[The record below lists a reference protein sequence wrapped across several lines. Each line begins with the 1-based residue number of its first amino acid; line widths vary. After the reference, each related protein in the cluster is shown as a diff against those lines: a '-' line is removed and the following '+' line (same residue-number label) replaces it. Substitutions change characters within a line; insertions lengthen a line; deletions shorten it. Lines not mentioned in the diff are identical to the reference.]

1 MYPWTSGRKLLQ
13 PASRI
18 RISLTIRMLGAME
31 LESPG
36 EITKILSAATG
47 GDRSAVDQLYVILYP
62 ELRALAHRQVRR
74 VDGSDIVDTTS
85 LVNESYLR
93 FVNAGRLSVSDRRQF
108 LAYAAHVMRSV
119 VVDFVRR
126 ARAQRRGGRNVHVS
140 LDTNLLG
147 SLESPADEI
156 IRINELL
163 DELATV
169 DARLVSVVEM
179 RYFAGLENDEIAES
193 LGVNART
200 VRRDLQKVRLMLLET
215 P

>member
-1 MYPWTSGRKLLQ
+1 
-13 PASRI
+13 
-18 RISLTIRMLGAME
+18 ME

-163 DELATV
+163 RTPIVSAANHRRALDITARSSAALQTV
-169 DARLVSVVEM
+169 PVMTAAR
-179 RYFAGLENDEIAES
+179 R
-193 LGVNART
+193 
-200 VRRDLQKVRLMLLET
+200 
-215 P
+215 